1 MELKFALNI
10 LYERRNT
17 KDVTILLPL
26 PPGGALPVIAED
38 RRRVDAILARMK
50 RRDFLSPLAQDADQ
64 MTERAGKRLFMAV
77 ESNQNN
83 MLHNRPPYKGPEAYS
98 LRPRAHDYFSSHL
111 LVTLRTP
118 LNSLLREAYT
128 TIHIT

>member
-77 ESNQNN
+77 ESNQIICFTID
-83 MLHNRPPYKGPEAYS
+83 RPTRVLKPIVLGLE
-98 LRPRAHDYFSSHL
+98 L
-111 LVTLRTP
+111 
-118 LNSLLREAYT
+118 
-128 TIHIT
+128 TITFLFTCLSR